1 MKQNHKSDQTYDKSG
16 QKLIPGQ
23 RIADYTGISVP
34 RWREEDPKFKVT
46 VSCTVIYILSYTQ
59 KQRLEDQ
66 AGHFELEA
74 SLSHIIL

>member
-1 MKQNHKSDQTYDKSG
+1 MDDKSG

-34 RWREEDPKFKVT
+34 RRWREEDPKFKVT

-59 KQRLEDQ
+59 RQRQEYQKFKIVFSDL
-66 AGHFELEA
+66 L
-74 SLSHIIL
+74 SLRPPWVTWDSV